1 MSQSKDA
8 APAAAA
14 RPPADARAGR
24 ERRLEHLLAER
35 ARLLGR
41 LRELERAVADLRRE
55 EAAATEKPRPGSETA
70 FSIRGAEAARGDF
83 EPPPA
88 VDAEDLRECLAKV
101 VLALRRQG
109 VRIESLELLI
119 GYDPLGGGVRS
130 IASRQAGDQT
140 WQAQLNRLSPEP

>member
-8 APAAAA
+8 APAAGA
-14 RPPADARAGR
+14 RPPADGRAAR

-55 EAAATEKPRPGSETA
+55 AAASGETSGSERA

-83 EPPPA
+83 EPPSA
-88 VDAEDLRECLAKV
+88 VDADDLRECLAKV

-109 VRIESLELLI
+109 ARIESLELLI
-119 GYDPLGGGVRS
+119 GFDPLGGGVRS
-130 IASRQAGDQT
+130 ICSRQAGDQS
-140 WQAQLNRLSPEP
+140 WQPQLSRLTPEV